1 MENKVPAE
9 TRYDDLT
16 GAISVNFK
24 ASEDFNSFANK
35 VARVN
40 LEKYLPVSLRVY
52 IHNEVIITIFALD
65 KANYETHKQQTGK
78 TLVRKFKVDI
88 SLQELFS
95 YFRQI
100 DFTLVAG
107 DQKVEDFEVII

>member
-24 ASEDFNSFANK
+24 DSEDFNSFAYK

-40 LEKYLPVSLRVY
+40 LEKYQPISLRIY
-52 IHNEVIITIFALD
+52 ILTEVVITIYAVD
-65 KANYETHKQQTGK
+65 KANYETHKQKTGK

-95 YFRQI
+95 FFKQM

-107 DQKVEDFEVII
+107 DHNVEDFEVII

>member
-9 TRYDDLT
+9 TRFDDLT

-24 ASEDFNSFANK
+24 ESEDFNSFANK

-40 LEKYLPVSLRVY
+40 LDKYQPIAVRIY
-52 IHNEVIITIFALD
+52 ISSEVVVTIFALV
-65 KANYETHKQQTGK
+65 KANYETHKRQTGK

-88 SLQELFS
+88 SLQELFT
-95 YFRQI
+95 FFKQM

-107 DQKVEDFEVII
+107 DHKVEDFEVII